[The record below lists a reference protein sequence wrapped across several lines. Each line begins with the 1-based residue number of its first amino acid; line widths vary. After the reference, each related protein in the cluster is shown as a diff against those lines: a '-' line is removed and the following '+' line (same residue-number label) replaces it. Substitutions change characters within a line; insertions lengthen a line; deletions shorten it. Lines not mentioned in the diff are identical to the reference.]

1 MANRTTSLTVR
12 IEPEIKAQAEQILQ
26 QLGLSAS
33 TAINMFY
40 KQIIL
45 RKGVP
50 FDLTLPSSRIFDATD
65 MSKEVF
71 DAELEKGWK
80 SVQEGRTIPA
90 EEAFARI
97 RKDLGL

>member
-26 QLGLSAS
+26 QLGISAS

-50 FDLTLPSSRIFDATD
+50 FDLTLPGSKMLDITNMIGYDA
-65 MSKEVF
+65 
-71 DAELEKGWK
+71 
-80 SVQEGRTIPA
+80 
-90 EEAFARI
+90 
-97 RKDLGL
+97 